1 MKRRS
6 LVTGGAGFIGSHIV
20 DKLLELGHDVIVID
34 NESSDSHEHFYWN
47 RLSQNHK
54 LDIRNY
60 DAIAPLFKGVDYV
73 FHLAAES
80 KIQSA
85 IQNPIAT
92 AEVNIIGTN
101 NVLQAARESQCSRV
115 VFSTTSAIYGKIN
128 EPPLKEE
135 MPRDCLNPYS
145 VTKASGEDLMKMY
158 SSLYG
163 LETVCLRY
171 FNVYGE
177 RQPIRGQYAPVIGI
191 FLRQRRAGEDL
202 TIVGDGTQSRDFVH
216 VSDVATA
223 NIYAATSPSISS
235 NLGTVINIG
244 TGTKTSVN
252 EVAELIGGT
261 TKTLPLRAGESSVSV
276 ANNYKAF
283 ELLGWQPKIE
293 LKSWLSNK

>member
-20 DKLLELGHDVIVID
+20 DKLIELDHEVIVID

-47 RLSQNHK
+47 KLSQNYK
-54 LDIRNY
+54 LDIRDY
-60 DAIAPLFKGVDYV
+60 DAIAPLFKGIDYV

-80 KIQSA
+80 KIQTA

-115 VFSTTSAIYGKIN
+115 VFSTTSAIYGQIN
-128 EPPLKEE
+128 EPPLREE

-158 SSLYG
+158 SNLYG

-171 FNVYGE
+171 FNVYGD

-191 FLRQRRAGEDL
+191 FLRQRRAGQDL

-244 TGTKTSVN
+244 TGTQTSVN
-252 EVAELIGGT
+252 EVATIIGGS
-261 TKTLPLRAGESSVSV
+261 TKTLPHRPGESSVSV

-283 ELLGWQPKIE
+283 ELLGWQPQIE
-293 LKSWLSNK
+293 LKSWLSSK